1 MHLWMMNCQEISK
14 KVSESFDRPLPI
26 WQRLGIRM
34 HLLMCKYCARFRQ
47 QLILLHKA
55 LGAIDAQA
63 EESELLSTD
72 AKERI
77 RNAIR
82 NLAKEA

>member
-1 MHLWMMNCQEISK
+1 MRLWMMNCQEISK

-34 HLLMCKYCARFRQ
+34 HLLMCKYCARFRRQ
-47 QLILLHKA
+47 ILLLHKA
-55 LGAIDAQA
+55 LQA
-63 EESELLSTD
+63 FDIPAKEAESLSTE
-72 AKERI
+72 AKDRI

-82 NLAKEA
+82 SLAKGA